1 MVKIKKSISKRLKE
15 FLPKKQLKEFLPK
28 KQLKDFLPKKQLKEF
43 LPKKQLKEFLPKKQ
57 LKEFLPKKQL
67 NEFLSINNLI
77 IKKNKG
83 LFGNNNFKS
92 LYYTVLS
99 SFIIILLSFLM
110 PSVVEFKNNNIFASN
125 EIENKSKS
133 NLEKVLDGEPLS
145 KSSKID
151 EGLDLKNLYEDVFKF
166 DDLPTDTV
174 RLNAS
179 TIEQLFKDTNYNLK
193 DIRKTKLVKPIAL
206 TLLPEEMKMIESSQ
220 KRKNL
225 FIKIILPLILEE
237 NNRIKLDRKKLFVI
251 LNKNNNSDQEKRWLN
266 KKFKQYGVLN
276 KDLSTLKIRM
286 DEIPVSLALAQAAKE
301 TGWGT
306 SRFAIEGNAL
316 FGQWTFSGEGI
327 KPAGADS
334 SDGSHKVMKFKVLKA
349 SVRAYQRNLNTHN
362 GYREFRKARALMR
375 ERDQK
380 LDSLNLADYLDKY
393 AATGVEYT
401 KIIKKIIEQNSLQD
415 FDKVKLLPTSV
426 QLKNII

>member
-1 MVKIKKSISKRLKE
+1 MFKNPKISLKILKKPKLNLRQIRKIISERGFVLKKKRN
-15 FLPKKQLKEFLPK
+15 FFN
-28 KQLKDFLPKKQLKEF
+28 F
-43 LPKKQLKEFLPKKQ
+43 
-57 LKEFLPKKQL
+57 
-67 NEFLSINNLI
+67 NELR
-77 IKKNKG
+77 
-83 LFGNNNFKS
+83 S
-92 LYYTVLS
+92 LYYTLASSLVL
-99 SFIIILLSFLM
+99 ILIFFLLPLSIDVKKELQVTKQ
-110 PSVVEFKNNNIFASN
+110 SIDNN
-125 EIENKSKS
+125 SKVDFQ
-133 NLEKVLDGEPLS
+133 KVLEGKPL
-145 KSSKID
+145 KEKEDVDQI
-151 EGLDLKNLYEDVFKF
+151 LDTKNLFEDIFSF
-166 DDLPTDTV
+166 DEMPTDTV
-174 RLNAS
+174 RLSAS
-179 TIEQLFKDTNYNLK
+179 TVKELFKDTEYDLNE
-193 DIRKTKLVKPIAL
+193 IRKSKLVKPIKL
-206 TLLPEEMKMIESSQ
+206 SLLPEEIRKIEST
-220 KRKNL
+220 KEKKKL
-225 FIKIILPLILEE
+225 FLEIILPLVLEE
-237 NNRIKLDRKKLFVI
+237 NNRIKLDRIKLFRV
-251 LNKNNNSDQEKRWLN
+251 LNKKNNSNSESRWLN
-266 KKFKQYGVLN
+266 SKFKQYGVVN

-362 GYREFRKARALMR
+362 SYREFRKARALMR

-380 LDSLNLADYLDKY
+380 LDSLDLADYLDKY

-415 FDKVKLLPTSV
+415 FDRVKLLPTSI

>member
-1 MVKIKKSISKRLKE
+1 MFNNSKINLKILKKPKINLKQIKKIISERGFVLKKKRNL
-15 FLPKKQLKEFLPK
+15 FNF
-28 KQLKDFLPKKQLKEF
+28 
-43 LPKKQLKEFLPKKQ
+43 
-57 LKEFLPKKQL
+57 
-67 NEFLSINNLI
+67 NELR
-77 IKKNKG
+77 
-83 LFGNNNFKS
+83 S
-92 LYYTVLS
+92 LYYTIASSLVL
-99 SFIIILLSFLM
+99 ILIFFLLPLSIDVKKELQ
-110 PSVVEFKNNNIFASN
+110 VVKQSIDNN
-125 EIENKSKS
+125 SKI
-133 NLEKVLDGEPLS
+133 NFQKVLDGKPL
-145 KSSKID
+145 KEKEDVDQI
-151 EGLDLKNLYEDVFKF
+151 LDTKNLFEDIFSF
-166 DDLPTDTV
+166 DEMPTDTV
-174 RLNAS
+174 RLSAS
-179 TIEQLFKDTNYNLK
+179 TVKELFKDTEYDLNE
-193 DIRKTKLVKPIAL
+193 IRKSKLVKPIKL
-206 TLLPEEMKMIESSQ
+206 SLLPEEIRKIEST
-220 KRKNL
+220 KEKKKL
-225 FIKIILPLILEE
+225 FLEIILPLVLEE
-237 NNRIKLDRKKLFVI
+237 NNRIKLDRIKLFRV
-251 LNKNNNSDQEKRWLN
+251 LNKKNNSNSEIKWLN
-266 KKFKQYGVLN
+266 SKFKQYGVVN
-276 KDLSTLKIRM
+276 KNLSTLKIRM

-362 GYREFRKARALMR
+362 SYREFRRARALMR

-380 LDSLNLADYLDKY
+380 LNSLDLADYLDKY

>member
-1 MVKIKKSISKRLKE
+1 MFKNSKINFKILKTQKIN
-15 FLPKKQLKEFLPK
+15 LKQLRKIISERGFVLK
-28 KQLKDFLPKKQLKEF
+28 KKRNFF
-43 LPKKQLKEFLPKKQ
+43 NF
-57 LKEFLPKKQL
+57 
-67 NEFLSINNLI
+67 NELR
-77 IKKNKG
+77 
-83 LFGNNNFKS
+83 S
-92 LYYTVLS
+92 LYYTIASSLVL
-99 SFIIILLSFLM
+99 ILIFFL
-110 PSVVEFKNNNIFASN
+110 
-125 EIENKSKS
+125 
-133 NLEKVLDGEPLS
+133 LPLS
-145 KSSKID
+145 IDVKKELQVVKQSVDNNSKID
-151 EGLDLKNLYEDVFKF
+151 FQKVLEGKPLKEKENVDQILDTKNLFEDIFSF
-166 DDLPTDTV
+166 DEMPTDTV
-174 RLNAS
+174 RLSAS
-179 TIEQLFKDTNYNLK
+179 TVKELFKDTEYDLNE
-193 DIRKTKLVKPIAL
+193 IRKSKLVKPIKL
-206 TLLPEEMKMIESSQ
+206 SLLPEEIRKIEST
-220 KRKNL
+220 KEKKKL
-225 FIKIILPLILEE
+225 FLEIILPLVLEE
-237 NNRIKLDRKKLFVI
+237 NNRIKLDRIKLFRV
-251 LNKNNNSDQEKRWLN
+251 LNKKNNSNSETRWLN
-266 KKFKQYGVLN
+266 SKFKQYGVVN

-362 GYREFRKARALMR
+362 SYREFRKARALMR

-401 KIIKKIIEQNSLQD
+401 RIIKKIIEQNSLQD
-415 FDKVKLLPTSV
+415 FDKVKLLPTSI

>member
-1 MVKIKKSISKRLKE
+1 MFKNSKINLKI
-15 FLPKKQLKEFLPK
+15 LKTQKINLKQLRKIISERGFVLK
-28 KQLKDFLPKKQLKEF
+28 KKR
-43 LPKKQLKEFLPKKQ
+43 
-57 LKEFLPKKQL
+57 
-67 NEFLSINNLI
+67 
-77 IKKNKG
+77 
-83 LFGNNNFKS
+83 NFFNFYELRS
-92 LYYTVLS
+92 LYYTIASSLVL
-99 SFIIILLSFLM
+99 ILIFFLIPLSIDVKKELQ
-110 PSVVEFKNNNIFASN
+110 VVKQSIDNN
-125 EIENKSKS
+125 SK
-133 NLEKVLDGEPLS
+133 LDFQKVLEGKPL
-145 KSSKID
+145 KEKEDVDQI
-151 EGLDLKNLYEDVFKF
+151 LDTKNLFEDIFSF
-166 DDLPTDTV
+166 DEMPTDTV
-174 RLNAS
+174 RLSAS
-179 TIEQLFKDTNYNLK
+179 TVKELFKDTEYDLNE
-193 DIRKTKLVKPIAL
+193 IRKSKLVKPIKL
-206 TLLPEEMKMIESSQ
+206 SLLPEEIRKIEST
-220 KRKNL
+220 KEKKKL
-225 FIKIILPLILEE
+225 FLEIILPLVLEE
-237 NNRIKLDRKKLFVI
+237 NNRIKLDRLKLFRV
-251 LNKNNNSDQEKRWLN
+251 LNKKNNSNSETRWLN
-266 KKFKQYGVLN
+266 SKFKQYGVVN

-362 GYREFRKARALMR
+362 SYREFRKARALMR

-380 LDSLNLADYLDKY
+380 LDSLELAVYLDKY